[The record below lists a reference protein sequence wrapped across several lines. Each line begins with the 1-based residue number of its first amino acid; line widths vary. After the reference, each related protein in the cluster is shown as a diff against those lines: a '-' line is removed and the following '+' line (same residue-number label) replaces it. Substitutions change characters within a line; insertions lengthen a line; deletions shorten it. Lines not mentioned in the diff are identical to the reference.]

1 MFFENIHHDT
11 INSVERLSTTVF
23 ATASDD
29 GTVNVRILITNIVD
43 LGHQDGIFTKTYQ
56 LRR

>member
-1 MFFENIHHDT
+1 MFFDKIHQDT

-29 GTVNVRILITNIVD
+29 GTVNVRFRVIIFVG
-43 LGHQDGIFTKTYQ
+43 LGHQDGIFIEAD
-56 LRR
+56 

>member
-1 MFFENIHHDT
+1 MFFENIHQDT

-29 GTVNVRILITNIVD
+29 GSVNVRYPIIHVLD
-43 LGHQDGIFTKTYQ
+43 LGHQDGIFTEADQ